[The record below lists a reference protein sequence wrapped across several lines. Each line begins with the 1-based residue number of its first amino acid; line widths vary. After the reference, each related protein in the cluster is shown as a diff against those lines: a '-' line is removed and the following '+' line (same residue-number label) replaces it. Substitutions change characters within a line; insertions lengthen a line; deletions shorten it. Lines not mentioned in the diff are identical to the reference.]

1 VTDNN
6 AWQPPSG
13 EPTPPAGQSTSP
25 ASPYGPP
32 SSAQFP
38 PPGGQFAPQAG
49 HFTPPGGQYA
59 PPAGQFPPAPQ
70 YGQPAP
76 QAPGWTPPPK
86 PGLIPLRPLSFGTLL
101 GASFQLIRRNPR
113 PTFGISLLL
122 NGLIY
127 VLFIVVVGGV
137 AALVIGRA
145 ISATSD
151 DADEIAAGA
160 VGALAL
166 SAFIPVALSLLVTAV
181 LQGII
186 SLEVSRATIGEKL
199 TVRGLWRLARGRI
212 GALVGWSALVGLAV
226 FVALVVV
233 VVVVSLI
240 IAFGGDAGLV
250 IGIIL
255 AVLAALAAVVLY
267 AWLATKLSLVPSALV
282 LERLPLRRAV
292 ARSWTLTSG
301 YSYFWKA
308 LGAQLLVS
316 VIVQV
321 AAQVVSVPISILISV
336 GGTLINPNG
345 DQTAFLVVLGA
356 GYVLAGIVSLVFGAL
371 AAVAQSAVAA
381 LIYIDYRMRKE
392 GLDLDLTRFV
402 EARQVG
408 DVGVANPYLTT
419 P

>member
-13 EPTPPAGQSTSP
+13 EPTPPAGQSTPP

-38 PPGGQFAPQAG
+38 PPGGQFAPPAG
-49 HFTPPGGQYA
+49 QFAPPGGQYA

-408 DVGVANPYLTT
+408 DIGVANPYLTT